1 MKNVLPVKGEKR
13 RGEGGREEELITYTT
28 KGYKSEFTYTTTSK
42 SRITHDY
49 FSSRH
54 WNNIIARE
62 IKFTSIL
69 YWSVFFFLLLQ
80 TDYLPEKL
88 GIPIAQIEKSPLP
101 VDVHQ
106 IKTSLL
112 KLTNDFLRSS

>member
-1 MKNVLPVKGEKR
+1 MIILAVAAEITLLQEKLNLPRYCIGQ
-13 RGEGGREEELITYTT
+13 
-28 KGYKSEFTYTTTSK
+28 
-42 SRITHDY
+42 
-49 FSSRH
+49 
-54 WNNIIARE
+54 
-62 IKFTSIL
+62 
-69 YWSVFFFLLLQ
+69 FFFLLLQ

-88 GIPIAQIEKSPLP
+88 GIPTAQIEKSPLP

>member
-1 MKNVLPVKGEKR
+1 MIILAVATEITLLQEKLNLPR
-13 RGEGGREEELITYTT
+13 Y
-28 KGYKSEFTYTTTSK
+28 
-42 SRITHDY
+42 RIG
-49 FSSRH
+49 
-54 WNNIIARE
+54 
-62 IKFTSIL
+62 KF
-69 YWSVFFFLLLQ
+69 FFFLLLQ

>member
-1 MKNVLPVKGEKR
+1 MTILAVATEITLLQEKLNLPRFCIG
-13 RGEGGREEELITYTT
+13 
-28 KGYKSEFTYTTTSK
+28 
-42 SRITHDY
+42 
-49 FSSRH
+49 
-54 WNNIIARE
+54 
-62 IKFTSIL
+62 KFFFF
-69 YWSVFFFLLLQ
+69 FFFLLLK

-88 GIPIAQIEKSPLP
+88 GIPTAQIEKSPLP

>member
-1 MKNVLPVKGEKR
+1 MIILAVATEITLLQEKLNLPRYCNGQ
-13 RGEGGREEELITYTT
+13 
-28 KGYKSEFTYTTTSK
+28 F
-42 SRITHDY
+42 
-49 FSSRH
+49 
-54 WNNIIARE
+54 
-62 IKFTSIL
+62 
-69 YWSVFFFLLLQ
+69 FFFLLLQ

-88 GIPIAQIEKSPLP
+88 GIPSAQIEKSPLP

>member
-1 MKNVLPVKGEKR
+1 MIILAVATEITLLQEKLNLPRYCNGQ
-13 RGEGGREEELITYTT
+13 
-28 KGYKSEFTYTTTSK
+28 
-42 SRITHDY
+42 
-49 FSSRH
+49 
-54 WNNIIARE
+54 
-62 IKFTSIL
+62 
-69 YWSVFFFLLLQ
+69 FFFFFLLQ

-88 GIPIAQIEKSPLP
+88 GIPSAQIEKSPLP